1 MSAISVAP
9 RPSLT
14 LAILNSYFDETSELM
29 TYLVERLDPVG
40 IDCGNILEYLLRD
53 ADSPS
58 YRAFIG
64 TTYIG
69 LKTSTVGNNG
79 NRRFAIYPPMMYM
92 RDVSLTNI
100 DRYCLRC

>member
-1 MSAISVAP
+1 MSAIPVAP

-40 IDCGNILEYLLRD
+40 IDCGNILKYLLRD

-58 YRAFIG
+58 YCTFIG

-69 LKTSTVGNNG
+69 LKTTVGNNG

-100 DRYCLRC
+100 NRRCLRC